1 MIPASRAVTTAGAR
15 RFAPSKSILIR
26 LVEFRRT
33 EARHSDTTFETKKI
47 SIIAFNEE
55 RCCYLIWSNF
65 HSLLDGHV
73 KPATWSNY
81 FLCSHRHDMCPNKPG
96 QIAGQNFLAS
106 LLGTKNATKGS
117 ERLGTAR
124 FKSGKRKLK
133 QGSTFCYCRESRV
146 LFLDQFLDHQLV
158 SYKGT
163 EYSCWY
169 SDMKLANL
177 IIESNQ
183 CVKNRFFP
191 NQGNFRWTELQ
202 IKVKLN
208 DKFAPVWNKGWGQVL
223 WFARS

>member
-1 MIPASRAVTTAGAR
+1 MLDWPNFTSLSGRTGNNLDQHLFCFKKTRRRWIKMIPASRAVTTAGAR

-81 FLCSHRHDMCPNKPG
+81 FLCSHRHYICPYKPG
-96 QIAGQNFLAS
+96 QIAGQNFLPS

-124 FKSGKRKLK
+124 FKSGEGKLK
-133 QGSTFCYCRESRV
+133 QSSTFFSCRGSRV
-146 LFLDQFLDHQLV
+146 EFSDQFLDCHLLSHKV
-158 SYKGT
+158 AS
-163 EYSCWY
+163 EYSCRY
-169 SDMKLANL
+169 SRY
-177 IIESNQ
+177 ETRQSHH
-183 CVKNRFFP
+183 
-191 NQGNFRWTELQ
+191 
-202 IKVKLN
+202 
-208 DKFAPVWNKGWGQVL
+208 
-223 WFARS
+223 

>member
-73 KPATWSNY
+73 KPNTI
-81 FLCSHRHDMCPNKPG
+81 FCLLSHRRDVWPYNYKPG

-106 LLGTKNATKGS
+106 LLGTKNAAKGS
-117 ERLGTAR
+117 QRLGTTR
-124 FKSGKRKLK
+124 FKSEKGKLK
-133 QGSTFCYCRESRV
+133 QSSTSCNCWESRV
-146 LFLDQFLDHQLV
+146 EFSDQFLDRQLLGH
-158 SYKGT
+158 KGT
-163 EYSCWY
+163 SEYSCSY
-169 SDMKLANL
+169 SRYETRQSHHRKQSMLKNL
-177 IIESNQ
+177 IFS
-183 CVKNRFFP
+183 K
-191 NQGNFRWTELQ
+191 
-202 IKVKLN
+202 
-208 DKFAPVWNKGWGQVL
+208 
-223 WFARS
+223 

>member
-26 LVEFRRT
+26 LVEFRRI

-73 KPATWSNY
+73 KPNTKS

-117 ERLGTAR
+117 KRLGTAR

-133 QGSTFCYCRESRV
+133 QGSTFCYCRESR
-146 LFLDQFLDHQLV
+146 
-158 SYKGT
+158 
-163 EYSCWY
+163 
-169 SDMKLANL
+169 
-177 IIESNQ
+177 I
-183 CVKNRFFP
+183 
-191 NQGNFRWTELQ
+191 NF
-202 IKVKLN
+202 
-208 DKFAPVWNKGWGQVL
+208 
-223 WFARS
+223 